1 MISDHPASAGW
12 FPFQPESESE
22 TMSEPQAPR
31 RRQTDLSP
39 QEKEVHLSDY
49 LNILLRRW
57 KIAILVFALV
67 FIGTALYTFIAT
79 PVYEASATLQ
89 VRKPSQGS
97 MLKELGMESESS
109 LTTEIEVLQS
119 RSLAEQVVRRM
130 NLDWQVASVS
140 PGLDVQ
146 IDEFNMNGTLP
157 GLKIDLTG
165 PTTYAVSD
173 LAGRRFGTGES
184 GRPFEANGVRLLL
197 TLRAAQPGQS
207 MTVERQPVEEL
218 IGGIQ
223 RSIRVVEMGKGS
235 NMLRVSSQNSDPARA
250 RDVVNMLV
258 ESYLATNVASKTRE
272 AGKTVDFIGEQLTGL
287 KDKLDT
293 SEQAL
298 QEYKVQTG
306 LTTLGPE
313 GGSLVGKVVG
323 LEQQKNELNLKRQR
337 VEYAIE
343 ALQQALKRGTP
354 FTPPVIEGAAQ
365 LGELAA
371 RLAELEAARK
381 SLLVNFTPA
390 HPAVK
395 EKEAEIHRVQESML
409 SAYQSAR
416 QELALGE
423 RDAARTIAGYDSQL
437 KEIPETELELAKR
450 TRVHKVNAELYNF
463 LLQKQQEARIAQ
475 ASTISSVDVVDAALT
490 PKEPIKP
497 NKKKN
502 LALGFVLGIMLGVGL
517 VFLLDYMDQ
526 TIKTSDDVREK
537 LGLTVLGIIP
547 RIPFADEDARLPGK
561 RLVTTLAPRS
571 PVVEAFRALRTN
583 LNFLTAREAHKVILV
598 TSSLP
603 DEGKSTVC
611 GNLAVILAQ
620 TGAKVLLIGCDLR
633 RPSLYAMFGQSV
645 EPGLTDLLIEENQA
659 ALRRFNNPKI
669 DFIPAGRIPPNP
681 AEILGSER
689 MKKLLATAR
698 ERYDYVVLDAPP
710 VLPVTDAQVLAP
722 LSDLI
727 LVVLEPCRIPERA
740 AQQMVESLRA
750 VDGKISGVI
759 LNDKSG
765 RGFKYYGSYNYYGN
779 KYYRGYYGEAKD
791 DFQEK
796 PAIAALKRVWD
807 KLNS

>member
-1 MISDHPASAGW
+1 MADQTS
-12 FPFQPESESE
+12 
-22 TMSEPQAPR
+22 PR
-31 RRQTDLSP
+31 VLFP

-57 KIAILVFALV
+57 KIAALVFALIFCGV
-67 FIGTALYTFIAT
+67 ALYTLFAA
-79 PVYEASATLQ
+79 PVYEAYATLQ
-89 VRKPSQGS
+89 VRKPTQGS

-130 NLDWQVASVS
+130 NLDWRIDNIS

-146 IDEFNMNGTLP
+146 IIEFSMNDTLS
-157 GLKIDLTG
+157 GLKVDVTGPSTYTISELTG
-165 PTTYAVSD
+165 RQLGA
-173 LAGRRFGTGES
+173 GES
-184 GRPFEANGVRLLL
+184 GRPFVFNGVRLLL
-197 TLRAAQPGQS
+197 ILRGAQVGQS
-207 MTVERQPVEEL
+207 MTIERQPAEEL
-218 IGGIQ
+218 IGSIQ
-223 RSIRVVEMGKGS
+223 RNIRVVEMGKGS
-235 NMLRVSSQNSDPARA
+235 NMLRVSSQNADPEMARN
-250 RDVVNMLV
+250 VVNILI
-258 ESYLATNVASKTRE
+258 EAYLETNVASKTRE

-287 KDKLDT
+287 KDNLDK

-306 LTTLGPE
+306 LVTLGPE
-313 GGSLVGKVVG
+313 GGSLVNKVVG
-323 LEQQKNELNLKRQR
+323 LEQQKTDLSLKRQR
-337 VEYAIE
+337 VEYAIGALQE
-343 ALQQALKRGTP
+343 ALRKNTT

-365 LGELAA
+365 IGELAA

-381 SLLVNFTPA
+381 GLLVNFTPA
-390 HPAVK
+390 HPAVQ
-395 EKEAEIHRVQESML
+395 EKEAEIRRVQESML

-423 RDAARTIAGYDSQL
+423 RDASRTIAGYDQQL

-463 LLQKQQEARIAQ
+463 LLQKQQEAKIAE
-475 ASTISSVDVVDAALT
+475 ASTISSVDVIDPALT
-490 PKEPIKP
+490 PRGPVKP
-497 NKKKN
+497 NKPKN
-502 LALGFVLGIMLGVGL
+502 LALGLVLGLMIGVGL

-526 TIKTSDDVREK
+526 TIKTSDDVRDK
-537 LGLTVLGIIP
+537 LGLSVLGIIP
-547 RIPFADEDARLPGK
+547 RIPFADEDAKLPGK

-571 PVVEAFRALRTN
+571 PVVESFRALRTN

-620 TGAKVLLIGCDLR
+620 TGAKVLLVGCDLR
-633 RPSLYAMFGQSV
+633 RPSLYTMFNQSY
-645 EPGLTDLLIEENQA
+645 EPGLTNLLVEKNQSSVRT
-659 ALRRFNNPKI
+659 LTNPQL
-669 DFIPAGRIPPNP
+669 DFLPAGRIPPNP

-689 MKKLLATAR
+689 MKNLLAAAR
-698 ERYDYVVLDAPP
+698 ERYDYVILDAPP
-710 VLPVTDAQVLAP
+710 VLPVTDAQILAP
-722 LSDLI
+722 LCDLV
-727 LVVLEPCRIPERA
+727 LVVLEPCRVPERA
-740 AQQMVESLRA
+740 AQQMIESLA
-750 VDGKISGVI
+750 AINVKPSGVI

-779 KYYRGYYGEAKD
+779 KYYRGYYGESRD
-791 DFQEK
+791 DFKER
-796 PAIAALKRVWD
+796 PAIAFAKRVWE